1 MSLLPPEG
9 LLLVDKPLHI
19 TSFGVIATLR
29 RLTGV
34 QKIGHCGTLDPLASG
49 LLVCLIGK
57 KFTKLSDTF
66 LGATKTYL
74 AKLTLGSSTTTYDQ
88 EGTIEHTSTLVPSL
102 EALEKALESF
112 QGTTL
117 QMPPLFCAKKVGG
130 RKACDAARAGQT
142 VELTPQ
148 QVTMNLKLISY
159 HYPVVELHI
168 SSSKGTY
175 IRSLAHDLGNKL
187 GCFAHLKEL
196 RRVQSGSFSID
207 EAIPLSQL
215 KLKPELIRQHLKT

>member
-1 MSLLPPEG
+1 
-9 LLLVDKPLHI
+9 
-19 TSFGVIATLR
+19 
-29 RLTGV
+29 
-34 QKIGHCGTLDPLASG
+34 
-49 LLVCLIGK
+49 
-57 KFTKLSDTF
+57 
-66 LGATKTYL
+66 
-74 AKLTLGSSTTTYDQ
+74 
-88 EGTIEHTSTLVPSL
+88 
-102 EALEKALESF
+102 
-112 QGTTL
+112 
-117 QMPPLFCAKKVGG
+117 
-130 RKACDAARAGQT
+130 
-142 VELTPQ
+142 
-148 QVTMNLKLISY
+148 MNLKLISY